1 MPPIILTV
9 LKVTFLLLLYFFVY
23 RAVRT
28 IAADLS
34 GKRRSAEPAAP
45 REPRATRAPRRT
57 RGGTPTKLV
66 VLDQNGSR
74 LSSHRL
80 DGTLRIGRDRACEI
94 TLDDTYVSQEHA
106 RIGERN
112 GSWVVE
118 DLGST
123 NGTYLNRQ
131 KVTVPTEISP
141 GDRIRIGNTF
151 LEVRR

>member
-1 MPPIILTV
+1 MPPIVLTV
-9 LKVTFLLLLYFFVY
+9 LKITFLLLLYFFVY

-28 IAADLS
+28 IVADLY
-34 GKRRSAEPAAP
+34 GRGRTTEPKP
-45 REPRATRAPRRT
+45 SREPRAARAPRRT
-57 RGGTPTKLV
+57 RSGTPTKLV
-66 VLDQNGSR
+66 VLDQNGTKI
-74 LSSHRL
+74 SSHRL
-80 DGTLRIGRDRACEI
+80 EGTLRIGRDRGCEI

-106 RIGERN
+106 RVAERN
-112 GSWVVE
+112 DSWVVE

-131 KVTVPTEISP
+131 KVTVPTAVSP